1 MLLPFSNFSNR
12 MLFGALAVT
21 ASLLTGCAAD
31 TRDADAASSSRSSL
45 VAGYDQV
52 DFEQYDVPPDELNA
66 LVAQANGTNP
76 YYMQVEGTD
85 YVYVQSQPQDPTLD
99 EILQSYAGAYGLDGT
114 IEGAASRQQLDTDLQ
129 RFNVTGAVAAA
140 QHAVGAEDFQ
150 IGHIKYDRLEQPG
163 SHHWIDWYVLYFP
176 TANRFVVVKL
186 DAVEV

>member
-1 MLLPFSNFSNR
+1 MLIPFSALTNR
-12 MLFGALAVT
+12 MLLGTLALT
-21 ASLLTGCAAD
+21 AGLLMGCAAD
-31 TRDADAASSSRSSL
+31 TRGADTRGTSSSL
-45 VAGYDQV
+45 TAGYDQV

-66 LVAQANGTNP
+66 LVAHANETNP

-99 EILQSYAGAYGLDGT
+99 EILQSYAAAYGLDAS
-114 IEGAASRQQLDTDLQ
+114 IEGAAGRQQLDTDLQ
-129 RFNVTGAVAAA
+129 RFKMTGAVAAA
-140 QHAVGAEDFQ
+140 QHAVGVEDFQ
-150 IGHIKYDRLEQPG
+150 IGHIKYDRLEAPG